1 MGIIVLVGFLL
12 VMLVVIVLSYNH
24 SEPDSN
30 PGEKLPSEFIAAM
43 NVAGINKH
51 GCQMKHV
58 GAFIGQL
65 VAEPDNDFD
74 ANAIMV
80 VHEDGT
86 HLGYIKKEET
96 DAVREMIGKN
106 FKSYTVVGEVK
117 FVEEDDEDDV
127 DETDENLVLVED
139 AKQGFFVAR
148 VYIDSAHL

>member
-12 VMLVVIVLSYNH
+12 VMLVVIVLLYNNT
-24 SEPDSN
+24 SSVQE
-30 PGEKLPSEFIAAM
+30 EKLPTEYLAAM
-43 NVAGINKH
+43 SVAGINKH

-106 FKSYTVVGEVK
+106 FKSYPVVGEVK